1 MSISSVYMHGRGT
14 APGCRRPVL
23 AALLC
28 AAVLALVC
36 IAPAWGLTTEKTTAR
51 GSNSS
56 GDEVLAG
63 VATRF
68 TWEGTVGEGEQI
80 ASLAFTFPEGTRVTD
95 ETAVDVTVL
104 DGLDR
109 LDASYESEIDD
120 SGTRV
125 TFDEPV
131 EPGLLVSVELQKL
144 VPPDR
149 AMEFSMGLSYTLA
162 DGTSV
167 DLDPTPA
174 IEIVEQGV
182 VENIVEWLDGQG
194 WVEAWNSNKFLNL
207 FFNPQVAVQAAP
219 DLFIG
224 WLRALALVLIG
235 FPLAIPL
242 GFALAFMRMS
252 GVAVVRGVAGLYVNV
267 VRGTPLFLQI
277 YIYFFGLPLLGI
289 NIDSF
294 VLGFCAL
301 ALNSGAYLCEI
312 FRAGIQSIPK
322 GQFEAARSLGMTAP
336 QTMFSVI
343 IPQSVRRVIPTATS
357 EFILL
362 YKDTSL
368 LASVGVMELMMF
380 SKSLTSTTGN
390 ITPYIVAACYYLIV
404 TLPLTKLIG
413 SFEKRLAA
421 RDGVRPDDSGVS
433 GKPGQPIGLAVAA
446 AQTGDVTPV
455 VIQNE
460 TDESVAR
467 GTAASGQGRG
477 AR

>member
-1 MSISSVYMHGRGT
+1 MSISSVYMHRRGA
-14 APGCRRPVL
+14 APCCLQPVL

-28 AAVLALVC
+28 AVAIALACV
-36 IAPAWGLTTEKTTAR
+36 APAWGLTTEKTTAR

-68 TWEGTVGEGEQI
+68 TWEGTVGEDEQI
-80 ASLAFTFPEGTRVTD
+80 SSLAFTFPEGTQVTD

-109 LDASYESEIDD
+109 LDVSYESEIDG
-120 SGTRV
+120 SGARV
-125 TFDEPV
+125 TFDEAV
-131 EPGLLVSVELQKL
+131 ESGLLVSVELQKL
-144 VPPDR
+144 VPPDH

-252 GVAVVRGVAGLYVNV
+252 GIAVVRGVAGLYVNV

-421 RDGVRPDDSGVS
+421 RDGVRPDDADVS
-433 GKPGQPIGLAVAA
+433 GKSGQPIGLTVAA

-467 GTAASGQGRG
+467 SAAAANQGRG